1 MNGNPT
7 PLQADEVKHIR
18 TELQKIRNQV
28 NQLIDQLEPRPAVSG
43 TRIENEKSMILNL
56 FIFDKINTENV
67 ILKRSFLK
75 IKL

>member
-1 MNGNPT
+1 MNGHPA

-43 TRIENEKSMILNL
+43 TRIENEKSM
-56 FIFDKINTENV
+56 FFKPF
-67 ILKRSFLK
+67 K
-75 IKL
+75 

>member
-1 MNGNPT
+1 MNGHPA

-43 TRIENEKSMILNL
+43 TRGENEKSMT
-56 FIFDKINTENV
+56 FKIF
-67 ILKRSFLK
+67 
-75 IKL
+75 